1 MTSTR
6 IVVVCRD
13 PTPATQLVCLPSSLT
28 ARYGRRIA
36 YAFAP
41 MAPPKRKTGG
51 GRVTP
56 KGTQPGDRKV
66 SSSGDRSDHD
76 VTSSRSPV
84 AASSRYTPKAQRRRL
99 IPPNMIPVIMVA
111 LLIIGGVVIMAGY
124 LVGDASRWFT
134 GVGLACILGGLWFAT
149 KWE

>member
-1 MTSTR
+1 
-6 IVVVCRD
+6 
-13 PTPATQLVCLPSSLT
+13 
-28 ARYGRRIA
+28 
-36 YAFAP
+36 

-66 SSSGDRSDHD
+66 SSSSSERSKHE
-76 VTSSRSPV
+76 VTSSRTTV
-84 AASSRYTPKAQRRRL
+84 AASSRYTPKTERRRL
-99 IPPNMIPVIMVA
+99 IPPNLIPIIMVA
-111 LLIIGGVVIMAGY
+111 LLIIGGIVIMAGY

>member
-1 MTSTR
+1 
-6 IVVVCRD
+6 
-13 PTPATQLVCLPSSLT
+13 
-28 ARYGRRIA
+28 
-36 YAFAP
+36 

-56 KGTQPGDRKV
+56 KGTQPGDRKGT
-66 SSSGDRSDHD
+66 SSKSDDRDDHD
-76 VTSSRSPV
+76 DFAVTSSRTTV
-84 AASSRYTPKAQRRRL
+84 AASSRYTPKAERRRL

-111 LLIIGGVVIMAGY
+111 LLVIGGLVIMAGY

-134 GVGLACILGGLWFAT
+134 GAGLLLILTGLWFAT